1 MKNSFESLMV
11 IEPFLSQDGIM
22 KIEVKI
28 NDVVL
33 DNLLHNP
40 QLNGMKEEKLLQIVE
55 GLQLLFE
62 VENEEFLKRYSIRN
76 NLSKMIVC

>member
-1 MKNSFESLMV
+1 MV